1 MLRLFKIYQDFST
14 LLWLF
19 EVLLDQKSWQIEKFQ
34 SRNMIKLT
42 NSWLRSRQTV
52 KICQKCHVSTDF
64 LILIKTFETGRWCR
78 DKIKISPSQLR
89 LLNHQDKLF
98 EIVKIFL
105 TVETSSLPVS
115 RLRVSIE
122 TRSRQI
128 ETPRLIFFTLS
139 KVFVCRFSVDWKIF
153 HFGQLI
159 KSSIF
164 SRF

>member
-1 MLRLFKIYQDFST
+1 
-14 LLWLF
+14 
-19 EVLLDQKSWQIEKFQ
+19 
-34 SRNMIKLT
+34 MIKLT

-78 DKIKISPSQLR
+78 DKIEISPSRLR
-89 LLNHQDKLF
+89 LLNRQDKLF
-98 EIVKIFL
+98 EIVKIFS
-105 TVETSSLPVS
+105 TVETNSLPVS

-128 ETPRLIFFTLS
+128 ETPRFIFFTLS

-153 HFGQLI
+153 HFSQLI
-159 KSSIF
+159 KSYIF
-164 SRF
+164 SRSKYLIF

>member
-1 MLRLFKIYQDFST
+1 LLRLFKIYQDFST